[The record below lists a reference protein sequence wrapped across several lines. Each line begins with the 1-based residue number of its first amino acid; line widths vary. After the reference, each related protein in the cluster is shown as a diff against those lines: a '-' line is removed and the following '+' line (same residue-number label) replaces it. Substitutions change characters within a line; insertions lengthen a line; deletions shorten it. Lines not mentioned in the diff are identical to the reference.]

1 MRLRRFLWLIALTAF
16 VLLPLGLGTGS
27 ASAHG
32 PGKIEAMTDCPDHA
46 PPPKPCPSQGT
57 AKHAAGDCCPA
68 MTGNVAVLPVAPD
81 GAMEARPARYG
92 SSLAPALYALDLTKD
107 PPPPRG

>member
-16 VLLPLGLGTGS
+16 VILPFGLETGS

-32 PGKIEAMTDCPDHA
+32 QGTIEAMTDCPDHA
-46 PPPKPCPSQGT
+46 PPPKPCPAQGT
-57 AKHAAGDCCPA
+57 AKHTAGDCCPA
-68 MTGNVAVLPVAPD
+68 MSGSLAVLPPAPD
-81 GAMEARPARYG
+81 DAASIHGAGYAP
-92 SSLAPALYALDLTKD
+92 SLTPVLHTIDLTKD